1 MDFEAVLNA
10 RLGTSFENQKPLF
23 MKNIIQLSAI
33 ICLFCSVLFDAN
45 ATTQQPAPASVEH
58 DSTTF
63 AKVVIYRADNPLTRK
78 YKLESNLNG
87 AFTLEKKESKTI
99 DASSQVFEVAVKAFW
114 HTPKRYF
121 FALSNGKTHYFR
133 VHDRNS
139 YSELAPFL
147 EVIEVTEDTYK
158 RDLRR

>member
-1 MDFEAVLNA
+1 
-10 RLGTSFENQKPLF
+10 

-45 ATTQQPAPASVEH
+45 ATTQQAAPASLEH

-78 YKLESNLNG
+78 YKFESNLNG
-87 AFTLEKKESKTI
+87 DFTLEKKESKTI
-99 DASSQVFEVAVKAFW
+99 DASSKVFEVAVKTFG

-121 FALSNGKTHYFR
+121 FELYNGKTHYFR
-133 VHDRNS
+133 VHDRNN
-139 YSELAPFL
+139 YTELAPFL
-147 EVIEVTEDTYK
+147 EIIEVTEDTFK
-158 RDLRR
+158 RDMRL